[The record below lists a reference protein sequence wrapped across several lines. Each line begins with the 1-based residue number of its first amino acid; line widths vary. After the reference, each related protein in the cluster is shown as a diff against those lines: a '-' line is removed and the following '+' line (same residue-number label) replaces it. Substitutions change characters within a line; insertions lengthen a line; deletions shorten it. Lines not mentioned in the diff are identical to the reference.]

1 MYGMKKTNIKK
12 KPAKGK
18 KQYKGFS
25 KLPETVQRKI
35 NKKCA
40 CLLLAGLYRST

>member
-18 KQYKGFS
+18 KQYKGFA
-25 KLPETVQRKI
+25 KLPETVQKKI
-35 NKKCA
+35 NKK
-40 CLLLAGLYRST
+40 LAKKV